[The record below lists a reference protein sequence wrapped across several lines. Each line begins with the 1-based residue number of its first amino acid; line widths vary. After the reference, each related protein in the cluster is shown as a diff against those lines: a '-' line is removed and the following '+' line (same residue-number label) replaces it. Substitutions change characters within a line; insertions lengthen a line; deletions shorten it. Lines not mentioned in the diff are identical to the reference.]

1 MDDAPGLLSPDL
13 LPPDVLQCVAARL
26 EIAELLARYCSG
38 IDRCD
43 ASELDRVFAEDAAID
58 YGSGAQGKAA
68 TCAGLLA
75 AVGAMRL
82 TQHAIGNIIIEFEGR
97 RARAETYCVA
107 LHIFGEPGSET
118 EMTVGG
124 RYLDV
129 LEERPEGW
137 RIVERLYVMDWN
149 RQGPATM
156 RVEGGHY
163 DILQRRGRRKP
174 EDPLYRRT
182 IVGGGSTAT

>member
-1 MDDAPGLLSPDL
+1 MDDAPDL
-13 LPPDVLQCVAARL
+13 LHRVAARL
-26 EIAELLARYCSG
+26 DIAELLARYCRG

-43 ASELDRVFAEDAAID
+43 ADELDLVFADDASLD

-82 TQHAIGNIIIEFEGR
+82 TQHAIGNVIIEFDGS
-97 RARAETYCVA
+97 RARTETYCVA
-107 LHIFGEPGSET
+107 LHILGEPGSET

-124 RYLDV
+124 RYLDT
-129 LEERPEGW
+129 LDRRTGEW

-149 RQGPATM
+149 RQRPATM
-156 RVEGGHY
+156 RVEGGLY
-163 DILQRRGRRKP
+163 DILQRRGGRKP
-174 EDPLYRRT
+174 EDPLYRW
-182 IVGGGSTAT
+182 SAT

>member
-1 MDDAPGLLSPDL
+1 MDDAPGLLPPDL
-13 LPPDVLQCVAARL
+13 LNRVAARL
-26 EIAELLARYCSG
+26 DIAELLARYCRG

-43 ASELDRVFAEDAAID
+43 ADELDRVFADDASLD
-58 YGSGAQGKAA
+58 YGSGAQGKAS

-82 TQHAIGNIIIEFEGR
+82 TQHAIGNIIIEFEGS

-107 LHIFGEPGSET
+107 LHIFGVSGSET

-124 RYLDV
+124 RYLDT
-129 LEERPEGW
+129 LEQRPEGW

-156 RVEGGHY
+156 RVAGGLY
-163 DILQRRGRRKP
+163 DVLQRRGGRKP
-174 EDPLYRRT
+174 KDPLYRWPLYC
-182 IVGGGSTAT
+182 GNTA

>member
-1 MDDAPGLLSPDL
+1 MDVAPDL
-13 LPPDVLQCVAARL
+13 RPPDRLQRVSARL
-26 EIAELLARYCSG
+26 DIAELLARYCRG

-43 ASELDRVFAEDAAID
+43 AAELDRVFADDASLD

-82 TQHAIGNIIIEFEGR
+82 TQHAIGNIIIEFEGS

-107 LHIFGEPGSET
+107 LHSLGEPGSET

-124 RYLDV
+124 RYLDT
-129 LEERPEGW
+129 LELRAEEW

-156 RVEGGHY
+156 RVEGGLY
-163 DILQRRGRRKP
+163 DVLQRRGGRKP
-174 EDPLYRRT
+174 ADPLYRW
-182 IVGGGSTAT
+182 SAA

>member
-1 MDDAPGLLSPDL
+1 MDDVPGL
-13 LPPDVLQCVAARL
+13 LPPDLFHRVAARL
-26 EIAELLARYCSG
+26 EIAELLARYCRG

-43 ASELDRVFAEDAAID
+43 ASELDRVFADDAAID
-58 YGSGAQGKAA
+58 YGSGAQGKAS

-82 TQHAIGNIIIEFEGR
+82 TQHAIGNVIIELEGS

-107 LHIFGEPGSET
+107 LHILGEPGSET

-124 RYLDV
+124 RYLDT
-129 LEERPEGW
+129 LEKRPGGW

-149 RQGPATM
+149 RQRPATM
-156 RVEGGHY
+156 RVEGGLY
-163 DILQRRGRRKP
+163 DVLQRRGGRKP
-174 EDPLYRRT
+174 DDPLYRW
-182 IVGGGSTAT
+182 SAA

>member
-1 MDDAPGLLSPDL
+1 MDDARDL
-13 LPPDVLQCVAARL
+13 LPPDLLHRVAARL
-26 EIAELLARYCSG
+26 DIAELLARYCRG

-43 ASELDRVFAEDAAID
+43 ADELDRVFADDASLD

-68 TCAGLLA
+68 TCAGLLV

-82 TQHAIGNIIIEFEGR
+82 TQHAIGNIIIEFEGS

-107 LHIFGEPGSET
+107 LHILGEPGSET

-124 RYLDV
+124 RYLDT

-137 RIVERLYVMDWN
+137 RIVERLYTMDWN

-156 RVEGGHY
+156 RLEGGLY
-163 DILQRRGRRKP
+163 DILQRRGGRKP
-174 EDPLYRRT
+174 DDPLYRWR
-182 IVGGGSTAT
+182 AA

>member
-1 MDDAPGLLSPDL
+1 MDDASDLLPSDLIPPDL
-13 LPPDVLQCVAARL
+13 LRRVAARQD
-26 EIAELLARYCSG
+26 IAELLARYCRG

-43 ASELDRVFAEDAAID
+43 AAELDWVFADDARID
-58 YGSGAQGKAA
+58 YGSGAQDKAA

-82 TQHAIGNIIIEFEGR
+82 TQHAIGNIIIEFDGD

-107 LHIFGEPGSET
+107 LHILGEPGSET

-124 RYLDV
+124 RYLDT
-129 LEERPEGW
+129 LEQRAGEW

-149 RQGPATM
+149 RQEPATM
-156 RVEGGHY
+156 RVEGGLY
-163 DILQRRGRRKP
+163 DVLQRRGGRKP
-174 EDPLYRRT
+174 DDPRYRW
-182 IVGGGSTAT
+182 SAA

>member
-1 MDDAPGLLSPDL
+1 MDDAPDL
-13 LPPDVLQCVAARL
+13 LPPELLNRVAARL
-26 EIAELLARYCSG
+26 DIAELLARYCRG

-43 ASELDRVFAEDAAID
+43 ADELDRVFADDASLD
-58 YGSGAQGKAA
+58 YGSGAQGKAS

-82 TQHAIGNIIIEFEGR
+82 TQHAIGNIIIEFEGS

-107 LHIFGEPGSET
+107 LHIFGESGSET

-124 RYLDV
+124 RYLDT
-129 LEERPEGW
+129 LEQRPGGW

-156 RVEGGHY
+156 RVEGGLY
-163 DILQRRGRRKP
+163 DVLQRRGGRKP
-174 EDPLYRRT
+174 KDPLYRWPLYC
-182 IVGGGSTAT
+182 GNTA